1 MNLDNNSKIKSLEK
15 IGEVLS
21 PSRAEGGRI
30 VLCHG
35 TFDLLHPGHLRHL
48 KEARELGDL
57 LVVTITA
64 DRYVS
69 KGPGRPAFNEQLRAE
84 SMAALVYVDYV
95 CVVYEATGISAIEAV
110 QPHLYV
116 KGGEY
121 REVGDDVTGN
131 MLREKNAVEAG
142 GGEIYYTG
150 GITFSSSTL
159 LNQHFSQFPQAV
171 KDYLQKFKSVYG
183 SRDVSEQI
191 QSLEGL
197 KVLVVGDTII
207 EEFCSVSSMGINSED
222 IANTAC
228 KYESIERFPGGAV
241 EVANQ
246 IAAYVDGVTLLTGL
260 GRGDPHEPMV
270 RSKLA
275 ERITP
280 AFFFFETAPTLVK
293 RRFID
298 ANHKKLFELY
308 FYDADPV
315 TPSLEDEIC
324 RWIAANAESFD
335 AVIVPDYGNGFITEK
350 IVEALANYAG
360 FLAVNTQ
367 INAGNLG
374 FHSIN
379 RYPRADYISLN
390 GSEIRLAAHNN
401 HASLQ
406 ELAIKIGRDL
416 KAGTFC
422 INQDGEE
429 VLLVDVDQATSTSA
443 PSLSGSGNGQKSFSD
458 SYFAIIAL
466 CLAKGGERELAL
478 FLAGAAQVLAGQ
490 ESDSGF
496 AGSVALHKF
505 TTTLLK

>member
-1 MNLDNNSKIKSLEK
+1 LDNNSKIHSLEK
-15 IGEVLS
+15 IGESLS
-21 PSRAEGGRI
+21 PLRAGGSRIA
-30 VLCHG
+30 LCHG

-69 KGPGRPAFNEQLRAE
+69 KGPGRPAFGEELRAE

-95 CVVYEATGISAIEAV
+95 CIVYEATGITAIEAV
-110 QPHLYV
+110 QPHVYV

-131 MLREKNAVEAG
+131 MLREQNAVEAG
-142 GGEIYYTG
+142 GGEIHYTG

-171 KDYLQKFKSVYG
+171 KEYLEKFKRLYS
-183 SRDVSEQI
+183 SKDVAEQI
-191 QSLEGL
+191 ENLQGL

-207 EEFCSVSSMGINSED
+207 DEFCSVSSMGVKGKNV
-222 IANTAC
+222 ANIAC

-241 EVANQ
+241 GVANQ

-260 GRGDPHEPMV
+260 GRDDPHEALV

-275 ERITP
+275 EGITP

-298 ANHKKLFELY
+298 ENNKKLFELY
-308 FYDADPV
+308 YYDVDAV

-324 RWIAANAESFD
+324 LWIAVNAKDFD
-335 AVIVPDYGNGFITEK
+335 AVIVPDYGNGFISEK
-350 IVEALANYAG
+350 MVAAVTKHAG

-367 INAGNLG
+367 INSGNLG
-374 FHSIN
+374 FHAIN
-379 RYPRADYISLN
+379 RYPRADYICLN
-390 GSEIRLAAHNN
+390 SSETRLAAHNN

-406 ELAIKIGRDL
+406 ELAVKIGRDL
-416 KAGTFC
+416 KASSFC
-422 INQDGEE
+422 INQDGDG
-429 VLLVDVDQATSTSA
+429 VLLVDINQATSLIA
-443 PSLSGSGNGQKSFSD
+443 PALSSSGDGEINFAD
-458 SYFAIIAL
+458 SYFALIAL
-466 CLAKGGERELAL
+466 CLAKGGEGELAL

-496 AGSVALHKF
+496 ADSVALHKF